1 MPKALPPPRG
11 RPVKHAG
18 PRKQAWYEQ
27 GTTKP
32 KKREYLCSLCPLKG
46 HTRDKCELLQ
56 MFEDD
61 EAL

>member
-1 MPKALPPPRG
+1 LPKALPPPRG

-32 KKREYLCSLCPLKG
+32 KKREYLCSLCHLKG
-46 HTRDKCELLQ
+46 HTRDKCELRQ